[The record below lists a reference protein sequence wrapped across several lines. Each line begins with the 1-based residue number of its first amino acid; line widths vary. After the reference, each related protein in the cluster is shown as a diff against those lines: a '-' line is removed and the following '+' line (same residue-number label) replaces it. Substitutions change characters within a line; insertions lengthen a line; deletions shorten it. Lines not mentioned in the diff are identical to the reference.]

1 MSNPLCYK
9 SIYSTIT
16 YRLYN
21 VNKNFIPQII
31 LVFLISTSLAAC
43 STISIKESS
52 FLRDQ
57 QQVVLY
63 YLTRFGPSTADQVA
77 ENTAYPVTAIK
88 TRLEKL
94 EDKQLVVVNSGKWSI
109 SEQYRQNER
118 QDVQA
123 IENYNDKALQDS
135 LEHHN
140 YSTRIIQPNGF
151 QMASFIAESAN
162 QTLVVFPG
170 NGFNLVPDALA
181 LENLLEP
188 HRNVF
193 VMEYPGMGDSKGDL
207 TIDSL
212 RDAASKFFTVVSKHP
227 SVENTEIAVYGFSL
241 GGFVA
246 TEVAT
251 SFEIDALILDSTAP
265 DMQSWID
272 ANVPLY
278 AKAFVNVEA
287 DNALTQVNNSALLKD
302 LTYPMLFIV
311 GSDDNITPP
320 SLVESLYS
328 SAEKSTDKNFV
339 LLDGVGHGGSLDQP
353 EFKASID
360 TFMNKL
366 TK

>member
-140 YSTRIIQPNGF
+140 YSTRIIQP
-151 QMASFIAESAN
+151 
-162 QTLVVFPG
+162 
-170 NGFNLVPDALA
+170 
-181 LENLLEP
+181 
-188 HRNVF
+188 
-193 VMEYPGMGDSKGDL
+193 
-207 TIDSL
+207 
-212 RDAASKFFTVVSKHP
+212 
-227 SVENTEIAVYGFSL
+227 
-241 GGFVA
+241 
-246 TEVAT
+246 
-251 SFEIDALILDSTAP
+251 
-265 DMQSWID
+265 
-272 ANVPLY
+272 
-278 AKAFVNVEA
+278 
-287 DNALTQVNNSALLKD
+287 
-302 LTYPMLFIV
+302 
-311 GSDDNITPP
+311 
-320 SLVESLYS
+320 
-328 SAEKSTDKNFV
+328 
-339 LLDGVGHGGSLDQP
+339 
-353 EFKASID
+353 
-360 TFMNKL
+360 
-366 TK
+366 